1 MLTLYLSN
9 KPSQLNKDLINY
21 LNTNI
26 GSMVKMKLF
35 IEFIIAYP
43 QNMETYSKNG
53 IVNFPTMV
61 YQDQKFVGVDKIKG
75 FFNQFYQIHKKKQ
88 ADRTENDDV
97 NDYWTGV
104 LAKGDEED
112 DDNAAEQMKNKAQVA
127 VQERQTK
134 LSSRDPTKA
143 NRSSIK
149 PSQSPQIQ
157 QTSQQPKQKKPN
169 IDPSPSDV
177 LGSMEADGQES
188 IDDQLMSKFFENQT
202 ETEF

>member
-21 LNTNI
+21 LNANI
-26 GSMVKMKLF
+26 SSIVKMKLF
-35 IEFIIAYP
+35 IEFVIAYP
-43 QNMETYSKNG
+43 QNIQSYTQKG

-61 YQDQKFVGVDKIKG
+61 YQNQKFIGVDQIKG

-97 NDYWTGV
+97 NDYWSGI

-112 DDNAAEQMKNKAQVA
+112 DDDASEQMKNKAQIA

-134 LSSRDPTKA
+134 LNSRDPTKA
-143 NRSSIK
+143 NRS
-149 PSQSPQIQ
+149 PARP
-157 QTSQQPKQKKPN
+157 
-169 IDPSPSDV
+169 D
-177 LGSMEADGQES
+177 
-188 IDDQLMSKFFENQT
+188 QT
-202 ETEF
+202 ETDF